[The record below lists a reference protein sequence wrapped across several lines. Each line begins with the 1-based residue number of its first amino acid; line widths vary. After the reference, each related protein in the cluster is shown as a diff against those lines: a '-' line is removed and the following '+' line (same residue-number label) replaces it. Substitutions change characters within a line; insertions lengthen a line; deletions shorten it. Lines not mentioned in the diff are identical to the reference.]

1 MRLRNNIFAEAIRW
15 LKKNVEGIKYQKDIA
30 ARIGCS
36 EDTIT
41 RILHDQTEVT
51 DDFLCRFNEAFD
63 DVFNY
68 QWLRGEDP
76 NCMLAEDIE
85 YYRQHPGERMTF
97 EKPHESAKMEPP
109 VQPSDNDTTL
119 IMSKMFE
126 SVLKPIEA
134 AHTQVVTSLHQQ
146 LVDKQSIID
155 LQADKIKSQ
164 ADEIANLKKVISD
177 LHASLSAG
185 TFNEILKKHPFPI
198 AVADKDSHL
207 DDVCV

>member
-15 LKKNVEGIKYQKDIA
+15 LKKNIEGIKYQKDIA

-51 DDFLCRFNEAFD
+51 DDFLCRFNEAFN

-97 EKPHESAKMEPP
+97 AKPHESAKQDSP
-109 VQPSDNDTTL
+109 VLPSDTL
-119 IMSKMFE
+119 IMSKMYE
-126 SVLKPIEA
+126 SMIKPIES
-134 AHTQVVTSLHQQ
+134 AHTQVVNSLNQQ
-146 LVDKQSIID
+146 LKDKQSIIE

-164 ADEIANLKKVISD
+164 ADEIAKLKKVISD

-185 TFNEILKKHPFPI
+185 TFDEILKHHPFPFG
-198 AVADKDSHL
+198 VADRDSL
-207 DDVCV
+207 IDDLRV